1 MPRTLALTTLA
12 AAAVMAA
19 CDQPSA
25 TEPAPDVQFVHVNG
39 LVRASGGGQYLLSG
53 VFAGGFAFTAIQTAA
68 DGTAKGQLRHTL
80 DFDGELIDFHG
91 DVTCLTVDP
100 VNGRAWIGGV
110 VTKNRS
116 VAEPYASEARFQVG
130 QDIWFRVLDNGQG
143 SQADPDRT
151 TFTGFMG
158 DAGFD
163 TSVDYCAAMPWPA
176 DDARTH
182 PVTAGNI
189 QVD

>member
-12 AAAVMAA
+12 AAAAMVA

-25 TEPAPDVQFVHVNG
+25 TDPGPDVQFASVAG
-39 LVRASGGGQYLLSG
+39 LAKASGGGKYILSG
-53 VFAGGFAFTAIQTAA
+53 TFNGGFAFAALQTSA

-80 DFDGELIDFHG
+80 DFNGELIDFHG

-116 VAEPYASEARFQVG
+116 EAEPYASEARFQVG
-130 QDIWFRVLDNGQG
+130 QDIWFRVLDKGQG
-143 SQADPDRT
+143 QADPDRT

-163 TSVDYCAAMPWPA
+163 TSVDYCAAMPWPD